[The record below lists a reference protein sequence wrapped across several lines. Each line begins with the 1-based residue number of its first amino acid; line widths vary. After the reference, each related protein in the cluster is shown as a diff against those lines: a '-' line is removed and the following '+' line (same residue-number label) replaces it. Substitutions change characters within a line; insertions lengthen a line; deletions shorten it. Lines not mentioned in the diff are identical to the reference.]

1 MEIQLWK
8 ELLQPYEQ
16 AVTELTAKFN
26 CLRDEYRKNNQH
38 SPIETVSGRV
48 KTVTS
53 ILEKMQKK
61 VYTETGLYNSEKR
74 GKPNNEKNKN
84 RMYHRSRKQYQGN
97 AYESGSCRYYHNR

>member
-61 VYTETGLYNSEKR
+61 GIGFDRLDE
-74 GKPNNEKNKN
+74 
-84 RMYHRSRKQYQGN
+84 
-97 AYESGSCRYYHNR
+97 